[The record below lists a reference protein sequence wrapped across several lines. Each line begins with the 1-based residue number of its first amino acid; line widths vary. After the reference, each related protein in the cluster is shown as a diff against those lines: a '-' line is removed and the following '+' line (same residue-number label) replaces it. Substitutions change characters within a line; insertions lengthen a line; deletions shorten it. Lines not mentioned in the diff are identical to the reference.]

1 MCYSW
6 WSTIESDIIHIR
18 LDMIESSRLCLFR
31 GGLTVHAFGSTVFFV
46 PLGFVPVALE
56 RLGELLGRATDDLVA
71 WVVVIVCTQ
80 CTTKK
85 MKYG

>member
-1 MCYSW
+1 MRALGFVFLGDDLPF
-6 WSTIESDIIHIR
+6 T
-18 LDMIESSRLCLFR
+18 LLVL
-31 GGLTVHAFGSTVFFV
+31 LFFV

-56 RLGELLGRATDDLVA
+56 RLGELLGATDDLVA

-85 MKYG
+85 KKYG

>member
-1 MCYSW
+1 MCYTW
-6 WSTIESDIIHIR
+6 WSMIESDIIHIR

-31 GGLTVHAFGSTVFFV
+31 GGLTVHVFGSTVFFV
-46 PLGFVPVALE
+46 PLGFLPVACLE
-56 RLGELLGRATDDLVA
+56 RLGELLGATADLVA

-85 MKYG
+85 KKYG